1 MADQVVFNNIV
12 IEKIAHAAFRI
23 KTPNLVIYIDPF
35 RVKNTPK
42 DAGIVICTH
51 DHFDH
56 CSIEDIK
63 KVAKHD
69 TVIVASIN
77 CSSKIKSLSLPSHL
91 LKPGDAIEV
100 KGVKITAFPAYN
112 VDKPYHPRE
121 YNGIGV
127 ILEIDGT
134 TIYHAGDTDYIPEME
149 ELKGKIDVA
158 LLPVSGTYVMDVEDA
173 VKAAL
178 AIQPR
183 LAIPM
188 HWGVIV
194 GGKENAEKFR
204 EMLAGKINVEII

>member
-1 MADQVVFNNIV
+1 MTDQVVFNNII
-12 IEKIAHAAFRI
+12 IEKIDHAAFRI
-23 KTPNLVIYIDPF
+23 KTPNIVVYIDPF
-35 RVKNTPK
+35 RVKSSPK
-42 DAGIVICTH
+42 DADIVICTH

-63 KVAKHD
+63 KVAKDD

-77 CSSKIKSLSLPSHL
+77 CSSKVKSLRLPSHL
-91 LKPGDAIEV
+91 LKPGDTIEV

-127 ILEIDGT
+127 ILEINRA

-149 ELKGKIDVA
+149 QLKGKIDVA

-178 AIQPR
+178 VIEPK
-183 LAIPM
+183 LVIPM
-188 HWGVIV
+188 HWGAIV
-194 GGKENAEKFR
+194 GDRGNAEKFK
-204 EMLAGKINVEII
+204 EILAGKIKVKII